1 MYCQVNVLPTN
12 DREFLAAGNPKHPI
26 LVQEAIF
33 ILYGDDSDLKKI
45 YAKLPGFGNLA

>member
-26 LVQEAIF
+26 LVQELF
-33 ILYGDDSDLKKI
+33 LFSSDLKKI